1 MRNITLTLKNLKD
14 DSKIDIVSYTNVEDG
29 CTNNGFFSVYVKEKN
44 KTSCETM
51 HDVHYYP
58 SHLILKIESEYT
70 KQYSFGL
77 GPMTIEK
84 KTISINDL

>member
-1 MRNITLTLKNLKD
+1 MRNITLTLKNPKD

-29 CTNNGFFSVYVKEKN
+29 CVNNGFFSVYVKEKN

>member
-1 MRNITLTLKNLKD
+1 MRNITLTLKNPKD
-14 DSKIDIVSYTNVEDG
+14 DQKIDIISYTNVEDA
-29 CTNNGFFSVYVKEKN
+29 CVNAGFYCVYTKEKN
-44 KTSCETM
+44 KTACAIM

-70 KQYSFGL
+70 KQYSFD
-77 GPMTIEK
+77 PMMMEK

>member
-1 MRNITLTLKNLKD
+1 MNDAKD
-14 DSKIDIVSYTNVEDG
+14 DSKIDIVSYTNVEDS
-29 CTNNGFFSVYVKEKN
+29 CANDGFFCVYTKEKN

-70 KQYSFGL
+70 KQYSSGL
-77 GPMTIEK
+77 GPMIMEK
-84 KTISINDL
+84 RTVSIDEL

>member
-1 MRNITLTLKNLKD
+1 
-14 DSKIDIVSYTNVEDG
+14 
-29 CTNNGFFSVYVKEKN
+29 
-44 KTSCETM
+44 M

>member
-1 MRNITLTLKNLKD
+1 MRNITLILKNPKD
-14 DSKIDIVSYTNVEDG
+14 DSKIDIVSYTNVEDS
-29 CTNNGFFSVYVKEKN
+29 CANDGFFCVYTKEKN

-70 KQYSFGL
+70 KQYSSGL
-77 GPMTIEK
+77 GPMIMEK
-84 KTISINDL
+84 RTVSIDEL